1 MFHNATTLAHSYSPL
16 IQVDSDGLQDLNVQ
30 ANWQQKGGTYWV
42 RFCHCELLGDI
53 EAPGVLSFKPGDKVR
68 VKRAIITPK

>member
-1 MFHNATTLAHSYSPL
+1 M
-16 IQVDSDGLQDLNVQ
+16 VRLQDLNVQ

-53 EAPGVLSFKPGDKVR
+53 EASRVLSFKPGDKVR
-68 VKRAIITPK
+68 VKRVVITPKWVGGVPGVLWV